1 MRVGYARVSTTDQ
14 SLAVQMD
21 ELAAQRCERIFEDKA
36 SGTNTNRPGLTELL
50 AFVREG
56 DTVIVSRL
64 DRFARSLADLFQL
77 LQALADKG
85 VSFQCVHQSIDTDSS
100 TGRLTLAILGAVA
113 EFENDLRRER
123 QREGIAQAK
132 AKGVYKGRRGV
143 IDAQR
148 ARQLASEGMGPSAI
162 AKQLGCHRQSVYR
175 LLGSYRFPTGTKQ
188 REGLSDELECHLRS

>member
-1 MRVGYARVSTTDQ
+1 MRVGYARVSTTEQ
-14 SLAVQMD
+14 SLTVQMD
-21 ELAAQRCERIFEDKA
+21 ELAAQQCERIFEDKA

-56 DTVIVSRL
+56 DVVIVSRL

-77 LQALADKG
+77 LQTLADKG
-85 VSFQCVHQSIDTDSS
+85 VSFQCVHQSIDTGTS
-100 TGRLTLAILGAVA
+100 TGKLTLAILGAVA

-132 AKGVYKGRRGV
+132 AKGVYKGRKAV
-143 IDAQR
+143 IDADR

-175 LLGSYRFPTGTKQ
+175 LLESRG
-188 REGLSDELECHLRS
+188 E